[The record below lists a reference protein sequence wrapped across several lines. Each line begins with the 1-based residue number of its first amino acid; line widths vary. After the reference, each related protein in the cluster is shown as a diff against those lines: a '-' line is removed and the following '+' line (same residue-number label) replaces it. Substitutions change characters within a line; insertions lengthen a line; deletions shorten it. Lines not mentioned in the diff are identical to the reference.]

1 MRYEDILIYE
11 NDEGVEFLNKS
22 EADSYI
28 KEIKDS
34 LSTKIELRDKRIVE
48 LESAIAI
55 LKNTNL
61 MQMYRLCVAESEKC
75 SLKELDLN
83 MRVSY
88 GVLTD
93 RDKYRFKTKY
103 WNRYCCMWQKLG
115 DKIKNNLDK
124 IKG

>member
-1 MRYEDILIYE
+1 MEYEDILIYE
-11 NDEGVEFLNKS
+11 NDEGEFLERS
-22 EADSYI
+22 DADRYI
-28 KEIKDS
+28 TEIRKN
-34 LSTKIELRDKRIVE
+34 LSNKIELRDKRIVE

-61 MQMYRLCVAESEKC
+61 MQMYKRCVAESEKC

-93 RDKYRFKTKY
+93 KDKYRFKTKY

-115 DKIKNNLDK
+115 DKIENTLGK
-124 IKG
+124 IRG